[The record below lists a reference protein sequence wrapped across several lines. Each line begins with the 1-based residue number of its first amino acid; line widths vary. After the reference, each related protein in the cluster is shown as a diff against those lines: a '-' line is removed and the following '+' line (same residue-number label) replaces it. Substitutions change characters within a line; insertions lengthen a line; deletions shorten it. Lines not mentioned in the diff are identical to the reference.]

1 MTLQGLCKYY
11 ISCVALENNTTLR
24 ASMKDEQSFMVL
36 HWLNDSV
43 LKTSSVGA
51 FLRGNYDKEMDLL
64 IGYPILK
71 TKHLLS
77 PLFIM
82 QVKYDEGKHGKPE
95 GFYID
100 DELLINKDII
110 DKYSTNDKTE
120 NIYELRELEAE
131 LGFTEGHAAFDALSE
146 KVGLLRDIRP
156 DWDWKDDIDIAN
168 LKREQIRVSDEDGI
182 LNHAILFAKE
192 PTPYT
197 VGLSNELANLEKC
210 ADLDIRHSI
219 LWKFIHKQFDHYEPY
234 EKEILEVLP
243 LNDEQ
248 EKAIRSALSADI
260 TLIAGP
266 PGTGKTQVVANLIIN
281 AAIEGMN
288 VLFTSK
294 NNNAVDVVVKRVN
307 SLNKELPLILRY
319 EKSAK
324 QCISDYT
331 QLWEKA
337 KTKETN
343 YVASL
348 DAYKKLY
355 SSYEAKRK
363 YKQQIVT
370 RRNKLD
376 ELEQSV
382 CAIRDKYQKWIGVL
396 DESEIID
403 AKSAY
408 EVFMNHRL
416 TLQEGP
422 QSVLDKLFRKRW
434 EKGITNEQEKAEI
447 VINSFMGKY
456 HPGLSVHPLMSE
468 REWMNF
474 DTTYRTLIDDLELIA
489 QYNTL
494 LKDLCDSASLEQL
507 DASMMSEHVELQSK
521 AKIAWNAWLNQ
532 HINDFNSQN
541 RGSLHDYISL
551 VEHDHVDAFS
561 PVLKKLL
568 PVSAI
573 TSLSARRRI
582 PFKEAIY
589 DLLIID
595 EASQCDIASMIPLL
609 MRAKHVAVV
618 GDKQQLNHI
627 CLLSKQTD
635 LSLIFNNNIE
645 ARWSYRG
652 SSIYDLA
659 ESMAEAENII
669 QLRDH
674 HRSFLDIIQFSNQEF
689 YDNTLR
695 IATDYSRLKS
705 PNNGKPILGMQWMN
719 VKGKTVRPDNGG
731 AYNLQEVEGVIRILR
746 RLAIELEFEG
756 TIGVT
761 TPFHLQAEFIAKA
774 LERDSDLR
782 NHLELHNKILV
793 DTVHKF
799 QGDER
804 DVIIFSPVV
813 SDGTKQQSLMFLKS
827 TGNLFN
833 VAITRARALLVTVG
847 DKQYCKQCGVS
858 YLEHFAEYSCG
869 DNAPVESSEW
879 EHILQKALSDAGI
892 PVTAQ
897 YHVDKYYLDLALFY
911 KGKKLDIEVDGAM
924 YHQTWTGE
932 LCYKDQLRNQALMRE
947 GWYIIRFWVQQI
959 RDQLP
964 WCIKQIKTWMDTV
977 DKQNYS
983 LKEEF
988 QNRKEPSSNKIAEN
1002 RYQRWSKEDDERLWS
1017 LFCQEVDV
1025 VELAKTFNRTPLAIR
1040 YRLNKLIEE
1049 HPIEFES
1056 IKEQY
1061 NKFFNGR

>member
-1 MTLQGLCKYY
+1 MTLKGLCKYY
-11 ISCVALENNTTLR
+11 ISCIALENNTTLR
-24 ASMKDEQSFMVL
+24 TSMKDEQSFINL
-36 HWLNDSV
+36 PWLNNGA
-43 LKTSSVGA
+43 LKSPAIGA
-51 FLRGNYDKEMDLL
+51 FLRGNLDKEKELL

-71 TKHLLS
+71 VKHFLS
-77 PLFIM
+77 PLFIIH
-82 QVKYDEGKHGKPE
+82 VTYSDGTRGKSE

-131 LGFTEGHAAFDALSE
+131 LGFTEGHAAFDDLAE
-146 KVGLLRDIRP
+146 KVSLLKTIRP
-156 DWDWKDDIDIAN
+156 DWDWLDDLNLNN
-168 LKREQIRVSDEDGI
+168 LKKNQLQLSDNDGI
-182 LNHAILFAKE
+182 LNRAIVFAKD

-197 VGLSNELANLEKC
+197 VGLSNELASLEQYG
-210 ADLDIRHSI
+210 DLDIRHSI
-219 LWKFIHKQFDHYEPY
+219 LWKFIHKQFYRNAPY
-234 EKEILEVLP
+234 EKDILEVLP

-248 EKAIRSALSADI
+248 EKAVRSALSADV

-281 AAIEGMN
+281 AAIAGQN

-307 SLNKELPLILRY
+307 SLNKELPLVLRY

-324 QCISDYT
+324 QCISDYA

-337 KTKETN
+337 KYKGETSIN
-343 YVASL
+343 AF
-348 DAYKKLY
+348 DAYRCVY
-355 SSYEAKRK
+355 SSYDSKRK
-363 YKQQIVT
+363 QKQIIVD
-370 RRNKLD
+370 RRNLLD
-376 ELEQSV
+376 KLEQSV
-382 CAIRDKYQKWIGVL
+382 CAIRDRCEKWIGVL
-396 DESEIID
+396 TENEIDEVRHNYDVFVENRD
-403 AKSAY
+403 ALLRGPK
-408 EVFMNHRL
+408 RL
-416 TLQEGP
+416 I
-422 QSVLDKLFRKRW
+422 DKLFKERW
-434 EKGITNEQEKAEI
+434 ERKIISENEEEVVAINTFIT
-447 VINSFMGKY
+447 KY
-456 HPGLSVHPLMSE
+456 HLGLEVSYQMTE
-468 REWMNF
+468 REWIDF
-474 DTTYRTLIDDLELIA
+474 DTKFKSILNDMKLIA
-489 QYNTL
+489 SYNTL
-494 LKDLCDSASLEQL
+494 LTELCDSASLEQL
-507 DASMMSEHVELQSK
+507 DAAMMAEHVELQAK
-521 AKIAWNAWLNQ
+521 AKTAWNSWLNQ
-532 HINDFNSQN
+532 HITTFNPKN
-541 RGSLHDYISL
+541 RGELHDYISFL
-551 VEHDHVDAFS
+551 EHNHVDNYTSA
-561 PVLKKLL
+561 LKTLL

-595 EASQCDIASMIPLL
+595 EASQCDIASMVPLL
-609 MRAKHVAVV
+609 MRAKRVAVI

-635 LSLIFNNNIE
+635 LSLILTNEIE

-659 ESMAEAENII
+659 ESMTEAENII

-695 IATDYSRLKS
+695 IATDYSHLQS

-719 VKGKTVRPDNGG
+719 IKGKTIRPENGG
-731 AYNLQEVEGVIRILR
+731 AYNLKEAEGVIRILR
-746 RLAIELEFEG
+746 RLAIELEFDG
-756 TIGVT
+756 SIGVT
-761 TPFHLQAEFIAKA
+761 TPFHLQAEMITKA
-774 LERDSDLR
+774 LERDTELR
-782 NHLELHNKILV
+782 NHLELHNKILI

-813 SDGTKQQSLMFLKS
+813 SEGTKSQSLMFLKS

-858 YLEHFAEYSCG
+858 YLEHFADYSCG
-869 DNAPVESSEW
+869 EGAPVESSEW
-879 EHILQKALSDAGI
+879 EHILQKALSDTGI

-924 YHQTWTGE
+924 YHQNWTGE
-932 LCYKDQLRNQALMRE
+932 LCYNDQLRNQALMRE
-947 GWYIIRFWVQQI
+947 GWDVIRFWVQQV

-964 WCIKQIKTWMDTV
+964 WCIKQIKDWMETV
-977 DKQNYS
+977 DKQI
-983 LKEEF
+983 L
-988 QNRKEPSSNKIAEN
+988 
-1002 RYQRWSKEDDERLWS
+1002 
-1017 LFCQEVDV
+1017 
-1025 VELAKTFNRTPLAIR
+1025 
-1040 YRLNKLIEE
+1040 
-1049 HPIEFES
+1049 
-1056 IKEQY
+1056 
-1061 NKFFNGR
+1061 

>member
-1 MTLQGLCKYY
+1 MTLKGLCKYY
-11 ISCVALENNTTLR
+11 ISCIALENNTTLR
-24 ASMKDEQSFMVL
+24 ASMKDEQSFINMP
-36 HWLNDSV
+36 WINNGA
-43 LKTSSVGA
+43 LKSPAIGA
-51 FLRGNYDKEMDLL
+51 FLRGNLDKEKELL

-71 TKHLLS
+71 VKHFLS
-77 PLFIM
+77 PLFIIHIT
-82 QVKYDEGKHGKPE
+82 YNDGTRGKSE
-95 GFYID
+95 GFSID

-110 DKYSTNDKTE
+110 DKYSTNEKTE

-131 LGFTEGHAAFDALSE
+131 LGFTDGHAAFDNLAE
-146 KVGLLRDIRP
+146 KVSLLRTIRP
-156 DWDWKDDIDIAN
+156 EWEWLDDLSLEN
-168 LKREQIRVSDEDGI
+168 LKKSQLQISDHDGI
-182 LNHAILFAKE
+182 LNRAIIFAKD

-197 VGLSNELANLEKC
+197 VGLSNELANLEQYG
-210 ADLDIRHSI
+210 DLDIRHSV
-219 LWKFIHKQFDHYEPY
+219 LWKFIHKNFNRNAPFK
-234 EKEILEVLP
+234 KEILEVLS

-248 EKAIRSALSADI
+248 EKAVRSALSADV

-281 AAIEGMN
+281 AAIAGQN

-307 SLNKELPLILRY
+307 SINKELPLVLRY

-324 QCISDYT
+324 QCISDYA

-337 KTKETN
+337 KPNGETVTN
-343 YVASL
+343 AF
-348 DAYKKLY
+348 DAYNRVY
-355 SSYEAKRK
+355 SSYNAKRTQ
-363 YKQQIVT
+363 KQQIVE

-376 ELEQSV
+376 ELEQAV
-382 CAIRDKYQKWIGVL
+382 CAVRDRCKQWIGVL
-396 DESEIID
+396 TEHDVDQVKSAYDTLVDHRDAIHQGPQRLINKIFKERWESRIVNESESEILAIN
-403 AKSAY
+403 A
-408 EVFMNHRL
+408 FM
-416 TLQEGP
+416 
-422 QSVLDKLFRKRW
+422 
-434 EKGITNEQEKAEI
+434 A
-447 VINSFMGKY
+447 KY
-456 HPGLSVHPLMSE
+456 HLGLEISSQMSE
-468 REWMNF
+468 REWMDF
-474 DTTYRTLIDDLELIA
+474 DTKFKSLMDDMSLIA
-489 QYNTL
+489 SYNVQL
-494 LKDLCDSASLEQL
+494 AELCDSASLEQL
-507 DASMMSEHVELQSK
+507 DAAMMTEHVELQAK
-521 AKIAWNAWLNQ
+521 AKKAWNAWLNH
-532 HINDFNSQN
+532 HISKFNLEN
-541 RGSLHDYISL
+541 RGELHDYISL
-551 VEHDHVDAFS
+551 LEHDHVDNYTPA
-561 PVLKKLL
+561 LKTLI

-582 PFKEAIY
+582 PFREAVY

-609 MRAKHVAVV
+609 MRAKRVAVI

-635 LSLIFNNNIE
+635 LSLILANEVE

-659 ESMAEAENII
+659 ESMTEAENII

-695 IATDYSRLKS
+695 IATDYSRLQS

-719 VKGKTVRPDNGG
+719 VKGKTIRPENGG
-731 AYNLQEVEGVIRILR
+731 AYNLQEAEGVIRVLR

-756 TIGVT
+756 SIGVT
-761 TPFHLQAEFIAKA
+761 TPFHLQAEMITKA
-774 LERDSDLR
+774 LERDAELR
-782 NHLELHNKILV
+782 NHLELHNKILI

-813 SDGTKQQSLMFLKS
+813 SDGTKSQSLMFLKS

-833 VAITRARALLVTVG
+833 VAITRARSLLVTVG
-847 DKQYCKQCGVS
+847 DKKYCKQCGVS
-858 YLEHFAEYSCG
+858 YLEHFAEYSNG
-869 DNAPVESSEW
+869 EDSPVESSEW
-879 EHILQKALSDAGI
+879 EHMLQKALSDAGI

-932 LCYKDQLRNQALMRE
+932 LSYNDQLRNQALMRE
-947 GWYIIRFWVQQI
+947 GWDVIRFWVQQV

-964 WCIKQIKTWMDTV
+964 WCIKQIKMWMETN
-977 DKQNYS
+977 DK
-983 LKEEF
+983 
-988 QNRKEPSSNKIAEN
+988 EN
-1002 RYQRWSKEDDERLWS
+1002 
-1017 LFCQEVDV
+1017 
-1025 VELAKTFNRTPLAIR
+1025 
-1040 YRLNKLIEE
+1040 
-1049 HPIEFES
+1049 
-1056 IKEQY
+1056 
-1061 NKFFNGR
+1061 

>member
-1 MTLQGLCKYY
+1 MTLKGLCKYY
-11 ISCVALENNTTLR
+11 ISCISLENNTTLR
-24 ASMKDEQSFMVL
+24 TSMKDEQSFINL
-36 HWLNDSV
+36 PWLNNGA
-43 LKTSSVGA
+43 LKSPAIGA
-51 FLRGNYDKEMDLL
+51 FLRGNLDKEKELL

-71 TKHLLS
+71 VKHFLS
-77 PLFIM
+77 PLFIIH
-82 QVKYDEGKHGKPE
+82 VTYSDGTRGKSE

-131 LGFTEGHAAFDALSE
+131 LGFTEGHAAFDDLAE
-146 KVGLLRDIRP
+146 KVSLLKTIRP
-156 DWDWKDDIDIAN
+156 DWDWLDDLNLNN
-168 LKREQIRVSDEDGI
+168 LKKNQLQLSDNDGI
-182 LNHAILFAKE
+182 LNRAIVFAKD

-197 VGLSNELANLEKC
+197 VGLSNELASLEQYG
-210 ADLDIRHSI
+210 DLDIRHSI
-219 LWKFIHKQFDHYEPY
+219 LWKFIHKQFYRNAPY
-234 EKEILEVLP
+234 EKDILEVLP

-248 EKAIRSALSADI
+248 EKAVRSALSADV

-281 AAIEGMN
+281 AAIAGQN

-307 SLNKELPLILRY
+307 SLNKELPLVLRY

-324 QCISDYT
+324 QCISDYA

-337 KTKETN
+337 KYKGETSIN
-343 YVASL
+343 AF
-348 DAYKKLY
+348 DAYRCVY
-355 SSYEAKRK
+355 SSYDSKRK
-363 YKQQIVT
+363 QKQIIVD
-370 RRNKLD
+370 RRNLLD
-376 ELEQSV
+376 KLEQSV
-382 CAIRDKYQKWIGVL
+382 CAIRDRCEKWIGVL
-396 DESEIID
+396 TENEIDEVRHNYDVFVENRD
-403 AKSAY
+403 ALLRGPK
-408 EVFMNHRL
+408 RL
-416 TLQEGP
+416 I
-422 QSVLDKLFRKRW
+422 DKLFKERW
-434 EKGITNEQEKAEI
+434 ERKIISENEEEVVAINTFIT
-447 VINSFMGKY
+447 KY
-456 HPGLSVHPLMSE
+456 HLGLEVSYQMTE
-468 REWMNF
+468 REWIDF
-474 DTTYRTLIDDLELIA
+474 DTKFKSILNDMKLIA
-489 QYNTL
+489 SYNTL
-494 LKDLCDSASLEQL
+494 LTELCDSASLEQL
-507 DASMMSEHVELQSK
+507 DAAMMAEHVELQAK
-521 AKIAWNAWLNQ
+521 AKTAWNSWLNQ
-532 HINDFNSQN
+532 HITTFNPKN
-541 RGSLHDYISL
+541 RGELHDYISFL
-551 VEHDHVDAFS
+551 EHNHVDNYTSA
-561 PVLKKLL
+561 LKTLL

-595 EASQCDIASMIPLL
+595 EASQCDIASMVPLL
-609 MRAKHVAVV
+609 MRAKRVAVI

-635 LSLIFNNNIE
+635 LSLILTNEIE

-659 ESMAEAENII
+659 ESMTEAENII

-695 IATDYSRLKS
+695 IATDYSHLQS
-705 PNNGKPILGMQWMN
+705 PNNGKQILGMQWMN
-719 VKGKTVRPDNGG
+719 IKGKTIRPENGG
-731 AYNLQEVEGVIRILR
+731 AYNLKEAEGVIRILR
-746 RLAIELEFEG
+746 RLAIELEFDG
-756 TIGVT
+756 SIGVT
-761 TPFHLQAEFIAKA
+761 TPFHLQAEMITKA
-774 LERDSDLR
+774 LERDTELR
-782 NHLELHNKILV
+782 NHLELHNKILI

-813 SDGTKQQSLMFLKS
+813 SEGTKSQSLMFLKS

-858 YLEHFAEYSCG
+858 YLEHFADYSCG
-869 DNAPVESSEW
+869 EGAPVESSEW
-879 EHILQKALSDAGI
+879 EHILQKALSDTGI

-924 YHQTWTGE
+924 YHQNWTGE
-932 LCYKDQLRNQALMRE
+932 LCYNDQLRNQALMRE
-947 GWYIIRFWVQQI
+947 GWDVIRFWVQQV

-964 WCIKQIKTWMDTV
+964 WCIKQIKDWMETV
-977 DKQNYS
+977 DKQI
-983 LKEEF
+983 L
-988 QNRKEPSSNKIAEN
+988 
-1002 RYQRWSKEDDERLWS
+1002 
-1017 LFCQEVDV
+1017 
-1025 VELAKTFNRTPLAIR
+1025 
-1040 YRLNKLIEE
+1040 
-1049 HPIEFES
+1049 
-1056 IKEQY
+1056 
-1061 NKFFNGR
+1061 